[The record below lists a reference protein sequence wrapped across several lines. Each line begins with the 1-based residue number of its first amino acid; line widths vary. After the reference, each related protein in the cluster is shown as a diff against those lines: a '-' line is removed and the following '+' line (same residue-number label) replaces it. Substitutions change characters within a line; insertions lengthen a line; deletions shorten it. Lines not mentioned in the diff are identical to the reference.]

1 MKLKQ
6 SQSKSSIFFFFLV
19 ETDKLDRNFWEMK
32 RPIRPPESSRGLC
45 RRIKLEDKDYLQT
58 YFVKVRV
65 AQSCLT
71 LCDSRDYA
79 VHGILQSRI
88 LALVAFPFSRGSSQ
102 PRDRTQVSHIAGGF
116 FTNWASREAL
126 LWSFHNQDSV
136 VLVKSL
142 IEQQNRKSRND
153 THVYVNWFLTKIKR
167 EFSGR
172 RIVFSTNGTTIIGNI
187 FFKSEK

>member
-1 MKLKQ
+1 
-6 SQSKSSIFFFFLV
+6 
-19 ETDKLDRNFWEMK
+19 MK

-88 LALVAFPFSRGSSQ
+88 LEWVAVIFLQGIFPTQGSNPGLPHRRWILYWLSHQGSPLGSAFCTISCDPNIISLCKIVLILQIKNLWLGEFRLFALV
-102 PRDRTQVSHIAGGF
+102 TH
-116 FTNWASREAL
+116 AS
-126 LWSFHNQDSV
+126 
-136 VLVKSL
+136 
-142 IEQQNRKSRND
+142 
-153 THVYVNWFLTKIKR
+153 
-167 EFSGR
+167 
-172 RIVFSTNGTTIIGNI
+172 IG
-187 FFKSEK
+187 